1 MEDKYLVFEKYIE
14 QYSERLSRLCCNL
27 CRNYADA
34 DDLFQD
40 TWFKAMKNFDKYDK
54 TRDFGKW
61 LFAVCVNTYKN
72 TRYKAD
78 ESVRRHLIRWMNLT
92 QMHLPP

>member
-34 DDLFQD
+34 DDLFH
-40 TWFKAMKNFDKYDK
+40 DK
-54 TRDFGKW
+54 FS
-61 LFAVCVNTYKN
+61 
-72 TRYKAD
+72 
-78 ESVRRHLIRWMNLT
+78 ESVNVISCAGVSSSIWIISAGHT
-92 QMHLPP
+92 KF